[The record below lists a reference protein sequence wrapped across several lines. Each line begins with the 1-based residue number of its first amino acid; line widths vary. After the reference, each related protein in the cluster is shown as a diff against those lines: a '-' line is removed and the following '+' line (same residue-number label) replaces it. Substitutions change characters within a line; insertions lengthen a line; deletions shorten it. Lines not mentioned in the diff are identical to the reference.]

1 MDFSWSREQLELKQ
15 KATDFAQK
23 HLNTNVSHKERGN
36 IFPSDEWKKCADFG
50 VLGWPF
56 PKEFGGGGHDIM
68 TTVLMLEGLGYGSE
82 DNGLPFSLNSQ
93 MWSTQVAINA
103 FGSEEQKKKY
113 LKPLISGTVGAFGIT
128 ENDTAGSDTYSLQ
141 MTAEKTEGG
150 YILNGE
156 KHYITLAPICEM
168 AVVFATTNPKLGRWG
183 ITAFIVDSS
192 MKGFSRSEV
201 RDKVGM
207 RTTPMG
213 NLYLKDCFVPDEN
226 RLGKEGSGLSLFTSA
241 MESER
246 GYIFASQIGRMQKQ
260 LENAISYSN
269 ERKSFGQN
277 IGGFQ
282 SVSNRIANMKLR
294 LETSKMHLYKVAYLD
309 HNDLPLMEEAAM
321 AKLYISEAFVES
333 STDIIRIFG
342 AKGVV
347 TEYEIERDLRDGL
360 GGLIY
365 SGTSDIQRNIIA
377 KLNGVQ

>member
-1 MDFSWSREQLELKQ
+1 MDFSWSKEQIELRK
-15 KATDFAQK
+15 KAKEFSETY
-23 HLNTNVSHKERGN
+23 LNHDVSNKERNN
-36 IFPSDEWKKCADFG
+36 IFPEVEWKKCAEFG

-56 PKEFGGGGHDIM
+56 SKEYGGGGYDSL
-68 TTVLMLEGLGYGSE
+68 TTVLMLEGLGYGSK

-103 FGSEEQKKKY
+103 FGTEEQKQKY
-113 LKPLISGTVGAFGIT
+113 LTRLISGTIGAFGIT
-128 ENDTAGSDTYSLQ
+128 EEGSGSDTYALE
-141 MTAEKTEGG
+141 MTAQKVEGG

-156 KHYITLAPICEM
+156 KHYITLAPICEI
-168 AVVFATTNPKLGRWG
+168 AVVFATTNPKLGKWG
-183 ITAFIVDSS
+183 ITAFIVDTT
-192 MKGFSRSEV
+192 MDGFTTSAV

-213 NLYLKDCFVPDEN
+213 NLYLKNCFIPDEN
-226 RLGKEGSGLSLFTSA
+226 RLGREGSGLSLFSSA

-246 GYIFASQIGRMQKQ
+246 GYIFASQIGRMEKQ
-260 LENAISYSN
+260 LELSIEYANN
-269 ERKSFGQN
+269 RQSFGKS
-277 IGGFQ
+277 IGKYQ
-282 SVSNRIANMKLR
+282 SISNRIADMRLR

-309 HNDLPLMEEAAM
+309 TNDLPLMREAAM

-333 STDIIRIFG
+333 SLDFIRIYG

-347 TEYEIERDLRDGL
+347 TEYEIDRDIRDGL

-377 KLNGVQ
+377 KLDGLL